1 MPLPRMNWTPEAKG
15 ALADLRVL
23 DMTRLVAGNVLS
35 MWLADLGAEV
45 VKIEPPEGDPLRA
58 WRVKGV
64 ATSWKQY
71 GRNKKSLALNLRKP
85 EALAALKRLVPTAQ
99 ILMENFRP
107 GTIEKMGLGPAD
119 LHALNPKLVI
129 VRITGFGQTGP
140 YKDKPGFGT
149 LIEGMTGFA
158 SSNGFADRE
167 PVLPPN
173 SLADAVAGT
182 LGAFAAIS
190 AVRAAERGTAP
201 GQVID
206 LPLLEPLFAIMGPQ
220 ASNHA
225 LTGKVKTRTGSR
237 STTAAPRN
245 TYRTADDRWVC
256 ISASMQVIVDR
267 LFRAIGRPDLGAN
280 PRYATNALRVEHGE
294 ELDEIIGAW
303 IRARPLVQVL
313 AEFDK
318 AEVTC
323 APVYDISQIV
333 ADPHVQARGMVT
345 EVPDREM
352 GWNPLPGIT
361 PRLSAT
367 PGAFRSEA
375 PALGQHNAEILGTVG
390 YDEAALAAMHA
401 AGALIDSRNA
411 APTPADAAG

>member
-1 MPLPRMNWTPEAKG
+1 MPLPRSDWTPEIPG
-15 ALADLRVL
+15 PLADLRVL
-23 DMTRLVAGNVLS
+23 DLSRLVAGNVLT
-35 MWLADLGAEV
+35 MWMADLGAEV
-45 VKIEPPEGDPLRA
+45 VKIEPPTGDPLRA

-71 GRNKKSLALNLRKP
+71 GRNKKSLALDLRKP
-85 EALAALKRLVPTAQ
+85 AALEALRRLVPTAQ
-99 ILMENFRP
+99 ILVENFRP
-107 GTIEKMGLGPAD
+107 GTLEKMGLAPSA
-119 LHALNPKLVI
+119 LHALNPRLVI

-140 YKDKPGFGT
+140 YRDKPGFGT
-149 LIEGMTGFA
+149 LVEGMSGFA
-158 SSNGFADRE
+158 ASNGFVDRE
-167 PVLPPN
+167 PVLPPT

-182 LGAFAAIS
+182 LGAFAAL
-190 AVRAAERGTAP
+190 AALRRAEAGAP

-206 LPLLEPLFAIMGPQ
+206 LPLLEPIFAIMGPQ
-220 ASNHA
+220 ASNFA
-225 LTGKVKTRTGSR
+225 LTGRVKNRTGSR

-256 ISASMQVIVDR
+256 ISASMQSIVDR
-267 LFRAIGRPDLGAN
+267 LFRAVGRPDLVEN
-280 PRYATNALRVEHGE
+280 PRYATNALRVEHAA
-294 ELDEIIGAW
+294 ELDAIIGAW
-303 IRARPLVQVL
+303 IAARPLAQVL
-313 AEFDK
+313 AEFDA

-345 EVPDREM
+345 EVPDSEM

-375 PALGQHNAEILGTVG
+375 PLLGQHNAELLGAVG
-390 YDEAALAAMHA
+390 YDAAALEALHA
-401 AGALIDSRNA
+401 AGALIDARNA
-411 APTPADAAG
+411 PPTPADAAG